1 MFHTVPFFLIWEHK
15 YYSERICVWKILI
28 RYARYSNISDI
39 LNDCST
45 TNGTISVDSTIY
57 AVKKGEYSTIKVNWH
72 RNGVTAY
79 YQNQNSQCVDA
90 EWVNNNIR
98 IYGKSVG
105 NGVLTLSLEAGVDP
119 FNICVFCYDNDKE

>member
-79 YQNQNSQCVDA
+79 YLMMKMMKIILKILNYI
-90 EWVNNNIR
+90 NIFAKLKKD
-98 IYGKSVG
+98 IQMKLIII
-105 NGVLTLSLEAGVDP
+105 LT
-119 FNICVFCYDNDKE
+119 I